1 MRELWKQY
9 AKERYPRIGGILIL
23 WVFLNFYLFVLCT
36 VDFYVGDLVYLN
48 LLLGSA
54 AVCVWLCD
62 FFRYRRLQRYLKGE
76 ACEEKELEKL
86 VGTQIYR
93 AWKEREEQQKKE
105 LLRQKKH
112 LEDLLDYIARWS
124 HEAKLPLAA
133 LKLMNGRNENGELQ
147 QEMESCIARLESLM
161 HTVLMG
167 SKLERPEHD
176 VKFEHILLEDVIK
189 ESIQNQAFFLIRNG
203 FELEDRKSVV

>member
-86 VGTQIYR
+86 VGTQIY
-93 AWKEREEQQKKE
+93 
-105 LLRQKKH
+105 L
-112 LEDLLDYIARWS
+112 
-124 HEAKLPLAA
+124 
-133 LKLMNGRNENGELQ
+133 
-147 QEMESCIARLESLM
+147 SLI
-161 HTVLMG
+161 
-167 SKLERPEHD
+167 
-176 VKFEHILLEDVIK
+176 HI
-189 ESIQNQAFFLIRNG
+189 
-203 FELEDRKSVV
+203 